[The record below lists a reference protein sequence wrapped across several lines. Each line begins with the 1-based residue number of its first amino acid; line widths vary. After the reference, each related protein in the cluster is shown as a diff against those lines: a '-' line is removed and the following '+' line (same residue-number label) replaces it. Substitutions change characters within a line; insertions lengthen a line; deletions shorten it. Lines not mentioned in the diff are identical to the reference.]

1 MAKFSHTSVSAE
13 DLTAELQTLQS
24 DYRTTNSML
33 ARAKRTGSKAD
44 VRELTRAK
52 NRISDRLDAA
62 KNRLNSQ
69 SSY

>member
-1 MAKFSHTSVSAE
+1 MASFDLNTTDLRQELTSV
-13 DLTAELQTLQS
+13 QS

-52 NRISDRLDAA
+52 NRISKKLDTL
-62 KNRLNSQ
+62 KNQLGSQ
-69 SSY
+69 SSFE

>member
-1 MAKFSHTSVSAE
+1 MAKFSTTSVSVE

-44 VRELTRAK
+44 IRELTRAK

-62 KNRLNSQ
+62 KNRLNNTSN
-69 SSY
+69 